1 LCVGFATS
9 LLTGLERQ
17 RFRELDC
24 DAAKETVYLVDPA
37 DVAVANEA
45 CHIEG
50 IARPEAW
57 DAETGGYVLARVGT
71 TIVGMT
77 GKCRSSTGNVNHLSL
92 RDSVA
97 KVLCEPDGPM
107 ITQPALFSSLSGFVH
122 IYSSEIAYF
131 LSSIYRQI
139 CECT

>member
-77 GKCRSSTGNVNHLSL
+77 GKCRTFTANIDHLAL
-92 RDSVA
+92 RKRMVE
-97 KVLCEPDGPM
+97 VFGWL
-107 ITQPALFSSLSGFVH
+107 
-122 IYSSEIAYF
+122 
-131 LSSIYRQI
+131 R
-139 CECT
+139 